1 MGCMNMLKQK
11 HYAHERRAKD
21 RNKKQMKERLHIQ
34 LIIEEFLS
42 QEKLQQA
49 QQSQNF
55 PDLYNQVIQH
65 LEQQKVSF
73 SLKKSF
79 YQHFRKHIIQYNRTN
94 DADLPLPTQH
104 LASIQRASLLFNES
118 WLENSKYLT
127 YLKERL
133 WRYWHTVE
141 YFSDDEIV
149 GNLLISAILY
159 GGLSHHSSLNA
170 LLEHLKSDEAIY
182 HLQTLQLPLLF
193 LEPQSPQY
201 GDLYDP
207 KQTLR
212 KSRNFVP
219 DRLTQLWITRFKTQ
233 LIDIQH
239 DCYTY
244 IRYVF
249 NALELSF
256 NQKKF
261 NQLLQTS
268 SHSFMQLD
276 KVKLSPALAQCLTE
290 EIESCGLSPSAF
302 KRYLSPQL
310 ILDHSDQ
317 TEEPQPQNI
326 NNRVKEEKLHTE
338 DPLEA
343 LTALHKQI
351 LTFFKNRH
359 KTTSDLCNLLHSQ
372 HAYLPEN
379 AKRLGLWLLSL
390 FRPTTEDIKQI
401 TELYQLDQNKYLL
414 YINHQQKIRHSSIYS
429 YYTKLAESW
438 LLHSTDF
445 IEECNLNDHLEVI
458 YKRMLN
464 GVGKSKSQKF
474 DLLKRFH
481 HFQRVIFDADVF
493 PMQNERFHLSSP
505 KAEIISAKIF
515 QQMLARLEYYKSPS
529 YTAHD
534 LEMLSIVYTIAFRT
548 GMRINEILGMRI
560 KDVEGIQ
567 ASSIWIR
574 PYRAKHQ
581 QHLLKTDSAE
591 RNLNV
596 QILLTQEEHLKFQHY
611 CQVRRRAYRP
621 SQYLFTMWNSTER
634 LKPNMV
640 TLPFQRILD
649 AILPGHRYSF
659 HSLRHTAA
667 NNLAIILTMD
677 YEFVVA
683 FTDYSNDHY
692 NLIRSH
698 LLRSKAPQDSWYLI
712 AHLLGHIEP
721 NETFRSYIHLS
732 YVMAGFQLRQ
742 FDLMLSTQIIQKICP
757 TLITPLKHAQEIHLS
772 SFDTQ
777 MLQATH
783 VIPLGIDKQSS
794 MPINKKEIQQKPTDD
809 CIYGTARSEYPS
821 ALIIKILNALDQSY
835 TPELLSQK
843 YDFPI
848 KTLMLW
854 QQNILKL
861 KQLKNRKNRPRF
873 IIDADKSQRILPH
886 IETKEEKIVLE
897 YFFKQ
902 LNKLKS
908 DDANILNA
916 LHIFEMKANI
926 SHAGLIFNSADIRL
940 ANRFLTGIY
949 SLFPEKYWQIAI
961 SSEISEEKLME
972 RLQFKFLSCSMNSSL
987 NNSFK
992 FELVSQNNGK
1002 ALTVLRY
1009 CMLVLLI
1016 LCTPSQPRS

>member
-1 MGCMNMLKQK
+1 MEWMNMLKEK
-11 HYAHERRAKD
+11 HYAHERRAKNRD
-21 RNKKQMKERLHIQ
+21 TQRKKERLQIQ
-34 LIIEEFLS
+34 EVISKFLS
-42 QEKLQQA
+42 FEQLQQA
-49 QQSQNF
+49 QQSEGI
-55 PDLYNQVIQH
+55 PDLFNQVTQH
-65 LEQQKVSF
+65 LNQHKFSH
-73 SLKKSF
+73 SLKSTF
-79 YQHFRKHIIQYNRTN
+79 YQHFRKQIIQYNRAN
-94 DADLPLPTQH
+94 DTDLPLPTQH
-104 LASIQRASLLFNES
+104 LVSIQRTPLVFNES
-118 WLENSKYLT
+118 WLDGSKFVVQ
-127 YLKERL
+127 LKEKL
-133 WRYWHTVE
+133 LRYWYTA
-141 YFSDDEIV
+141 DDFTADESI
-149 GNLLISAILY
+149 GNILICAILY
-159 GGLSHHSSLNA
+159 GGISNLSSLEA
-170 LLEHLKSDEAIY
+170 LLEHLKEQGPIY
-182 HLQTLQLPLLF
+182 QIQQIQIPLIF

-233 LIDIQH
+233 LIDIQY

-244 IRYVF
+244 IRYIF
-249 NALELSF
+249 NALKLSF

-261 NQLLQTS
+261 NQLLQAS

-276 KVKLSPALAQCLTE
+276 KVNLSPALAQCLTE
-290 EIESCGLSPSAF
+290 EIETCGLSPSAF
-302 KRYLSPQL
+302 KRYLLPQL
-310 ILDHSDQ
+310 ALDHFDQ

-326 NNRVKEEKLHTE
+326 NNKVKEEKLHTE

-351 LTFFKNRH
+351 LTFFKNTH
-359 KTTSDLCNLLHSQ
+359 KTTSDLYNLLHSQ
-372 HAYLPEN
+372 HTNLPEN
-379 AKRLGLWLLSL
+379 AKRLGLWLFSL
-390 FRPTTEDIKQI
+390 FHPAFQNIVSIAK
-401 TELYQLDQNKYLL
+401 LYEIDQNKYLR
-414 YINHQQKIRHSSIYS
+414 YINQQQKIRHSSIYS

-464 GVGKSKSQKF
+464 SVGKSKSQKF

-481 HFQRVIFDADVF
+481 QFQQMLFNAESF
-493 PMQNERFHLSSP
+493 PLQTEGQDFNSP
-505 KAEIISAKIF
+505 KADIISAKTF
-515 QQMLARLEYYKSPS
+515 QQMLIQLKGYQSPR
-529 YTAHD
+529 YTVHD

-548 GMRINEILGMRI
+548 GMRINEILGIRI
-560 KDVEGIQ
+560 KDVEGVQ
-567 ASSIWIR
+567 SSSIWIR
-574 PYRAKHQ
+574 PYRSNNQ

-596 QILLTQEEHLKFQHY
+596 QILLTKEEHLKFQKY
-611 CQVRRRAYRP
+611 CKTRRLAYTP
-621 SQYLFTMWNSTER
+621 NQYLFTMWNSIDR
-634 LKPNMV
+634 LKPNTV

-677 YEFVVA
+677 YEFVVV

-692 NLIRSH
+692 HLSRNE
-698 LLRSKAPQDSWYLI
+698 LLRSQTPQDCWYLLSHI
-712 AHLLGHIEP
+712 LGHIDP
-721 NETFRSYIHLS
+721 TETFRSYLHLA
-732 YVMAGFQLRQ
+732 YIIAGYQLRK
-742 FDLMLSTQIIQKICP
+742 FDPCLDRTVIQKICP
-757 TLITPLKHAQEIHLS
+757 KL
-772 SFDTQ
+772 
-777 MLQATH
+777 
-783 VIPLGIDKQSS
+783 VIPR
-794 MPINKKEIQQKPTDD
+794 KPTKQIYLSHYDNQMTQLIHAVSLETVQQSILLPQKID
-809 CIYGTARSEYPS
+809 THELTENRYIYGTSQSGYSYLMISR
-821 ALIIKILNALDQSY
+821 ILKALDQSY

-854 QQNILKL
+854 QKNILKL

-897 YFFKQ
+897 YFFKR

>member
-1 MGCMNMLKQK
+1 MLKQK
-11 HYAHERRAKD
+11 HYAHERRTKNRD
-21 RNKKQMKERLHIQ
+21 QKRIKEHLQIQ
-34 LIIEEFLS
+34 AIIDEFLS
-42 QEKLQQA
+42 QEKLQQT

-73 SLKKSF
+73 SLKKAF
-79 YQHFRKHIIQYNRTN
+79 YQHFRKHIIQYNRAN

-104 LASIQRASLLFNES
+104 LVSIKRTPLIFNES

-133 WRYWHTVE
+133 WRYWHTTE
-141 YFSDDEIV
+141 HFSDDEIV

-159 GGLSHHSSLNA
+159 GGLSHQASLNA
-170 LLEHLKSDEAIY
+170 LLEHLKTDEEIY
-182 HLQTLQLPLLF
+182 YVQALQFPLLL
-193 LEPQSPQY
+193 LEPQSPHY

-207 KQTLR
+207 KHPLK

-219 DRLTQLWITRFKTQ
+219 DRLTQLWILRFKAKP
-233 LIDIQH
+233 IDIQF
-239 DCYTY
+239 DCYAY
-244 IRYVF
+244 IRSIF
-249 NALELSF
+249 NALEIPF
-256 NQKKF
+256 NQKQF
-261 NQLLQTS
+261 NQLLEAS
-268 SHSFMQLD
+268 SHSLMQLD
-276 KVKLSPALAQCLTE
+276 NVNLSPALTLCLSE
-290 EIESCGLSPSAF
+290 EIETCGLSPSAF

-310 ILDHSDQ
+310 ILCHSEQ
-317 TEEPQPQNI
+317 TKEPLFKNI
-326 NNRVKEEKLHTE
+326 NSTAKEERLHTE
-338 DPLEA
+338 DTLEA

-351 LTFFKNRH
+351 LRFFKNSH
-359 KTTSDLCNLLHSQ
+359 KTSTDLYNVLHSQ
-372 HAYLPEN
+372 HNSLPEN
-379 AKRLGLWLLSL
+379 GKRLALWLYSL
-390 FRPTTEDIKQI
+390 FHPALEDIKSIAQ
-401 TELYQLDQNKYLL
+401 LYQLDSAKYLHH
-414 YINHQQKIRHSSIYS
+414 ISQQQKIRYSSIYS
-429 YYTKLAESW
+429 YYTKLAETW
-438 LLHSTDF
+438 LLHSNDF
-445 IEECNLNDHLEVI
+445 IEEPNLNDHLDVI

-464 GVGKSKSQKF
+464 GIGKSKSQKF
-474 DLLKRFH
+474 ALLKRFH
-481 HFQRVIFDADVF
+481 QFQQMLFNAESF
-493 PMQNERFHLSSP
+493 PLQTEGQDFSSP
-505 KAEIISAKIF
+505 KAEIISAKTF
-515 QQMLARLEYYKSPS
+515 QQMLIQLKGYQSPR
-529 YTAHD
+529 YTVHD

-548 GMRINEILGMRI
+548 GMRINEILGLRI
-560 KDVEGIQ
+560 KDVEGVQ

-698 LLRSKAPQDSWYLI
+698 LLRSNAPQDSWYLI

-821 ALIIKILNALDQSY
+821 ALIIKILKALDQSY
-835 TPELLSQK
+835 TPELLAQK

-886 IETKEEKIVLE
+886 IETMEEKIVLE

-902 LNKLKS
+902 LNQHS
-908 DDANILNA
+908 YNDIHILNA
-916 LHIFEMKANI
+916 LAIFEMKANI
-926 SHAGLIFNSADIRL
+926 SHAGLIFNSAEVRL

-949 SLFPEKYWQIAI
+949 SLFPAKYWQIALPLKI
-961 SSEISEEKLME
+961 SQDKLTEKLHIKSIPYRMNGS
-972 RLQFKFLSCSMNSSL
+972 LSNAFKL
-987 NNSFK
+987 
-992 FELVSQNNGK
+992 ELVSQNNGK

>member
-302 KRYLSPQL
+302 KRYLSPQP

-379 AKRLGLWLLSL
+379 AKRLGLWLFSL

-401 TELYQLDQNKYLL
+401 TELYQLDQNKYLH
-414 YINHQQKIRHSSIYS
+414 YIAQQQKIRHSSIYS
-429 YYTKLAESW
+429 YYTKLAETW

-445 IEECNLNDHLEVI
+445 IEESNLNDHLDVI
-458 YKRMLN
+458 YNRMLN

-474 DLLKRFH
+474 ALLKRFH
-481 HFQRVIFDADVF
+481 QFQEMLFNAESF
-493 PMQNERFHLSSP
+493 PLQTEGQDFSSP
-505 KAEIISAKIF
+505 KAEIISGKTF
-515 QQMLARLEYYKSPS
+515 KHLLVQLAHYQNPR
-529 YTAHD
+529 YTVHD

-548 GMRINEILGMRI
+548 GMRINEILGLRI
-560 KDVEGIQ
+560 KDVEGVQ

-574 PYRAKHQ
+574 PYRSKKQ

-596 QILLTQEEHLKFQHY
+596 QILLNEEEHLKFQKY
-611 CQVRRRAYRP
+611 CKTRRLAYAP
-621 SQYLFTMWNSTER
+621 NQYLFSMWNSINR
-634 LKPNMV
+634 LKPNLV
-640 TLPFQRILD
+640 TFPFQRILHV
-649 AILPGHRYSF
+649 ILQEHRYSF
-659 HSLRHTAA
+659 HSLRHSAA
-667 NNLAIILTMD
+667 NNLAMILNMD
-677 YEFVVA
+677 YKFVNA

-692 NLIRSH
+692 HLIRNE
-698 LLRSKAPQDSWYLI
+698 LLRSKTPQDCWYLLS
-712 AHLLGHIEP
+712 HLLGHIDPTES
-721 NETFRSYIHLS
+721 FRSYIHLS
-732 YVMAGFQLRQ
+732 YLMGGYQLRQ
-742 FDLMLSTQIIQKICP
+742 FDPMISSAVIQKICP
-757 TLITPLKHAQEIHLS
+757 TLITPLKHVKESYLS
-772 SFDTQ
+772 SYDNQ
-777 MLQATH
+777 MIQATH
-783 VIPLGIDKQSS
+783 AVLLDAVQQSS
-794 MPINKKEIQQKPTDD
+794 LLPQKIDAHPLTEHRY
-809 CIYGTARSEYPS
+809 IYGTSQSGYS
-821 ALIIKILNALDQSY
+821 YLMISKILKALDQSY

-843 YDFPI
+843 YNFPI
-848 KTLMLW
+848 ETLMLW
-854 QQNILKL
+854 QQNILRL
-861 KQLKNRKNRPRF
+861 KELKNRKNRSRF

-886 IETKEEKIVLE
+886 IETTEEKIVLE

-902 LNKLKS
+902 LNQYS
-908 DDANILNA
+908 CDDIDILNA
-916 LHIFEMKANI
+916 LHIFEMKASI
-926 SHAGLIFNSADIRL
+926 SHAGLIFNNADLRQ
-940 ANRFLTGIY
+940 ANRFLTGVY
-949 SLFPEKYWQIAI
+949 SLFPASYWQIAI
-961 SSEISEEKLME
+961 SPETSQEKLME
-972 RLQFKFLSCSMNSSL
+972 RLQFRLLSCSLSCSL
-987 NNSFK
+987 SNSFRL
-992 FELVSQNNGK
+992 ELVSKNNAK
-1002 ALTVLRY
+1002 ALAVLRY
-1009 CMLVLLI
+1009 CMLVLGI
-1016 LCTPSQPRS
+1016 ICTPLQRS

>member
-73 SLKKSF
+73 SLKKAF
-79 YQHFRKHIIQYNRTN
+79 YQHFRKHIIQYNRAN

-104 LASIQRASLLFNES
+104 LVSIKRTPLIFNES

-133 WRYWHTVE
+133 WRYWHTTE
-141 YFSDDEIV
+141 HFSDDEIV

-159 GGLSHHSSLNA
+159 GGLSHQASLNA
-170 LLEHLKSDEAIY
+170 LLEHLKTDEEIY
-182 HLQTLQLPLLF
+182 YVQALQFPLLL
-193 LEPQSPQY
+193 LEPQSPHY

-207 KQTLR
+207 KHPLK

-219 DRLTQLWITRFKTQ
+219 DRLTQLWILRFKAKP
-233 LIDIQH
+233 IDIQF
-239 DCYTY
+239 DCYAY
-244 IRYVF
+244 IRSIF
-249 NALELSF
+249 NALEIPF
-256 NQKKF
+256 NQKQF
-261 NQLLQTS
+261 NQLLEAS
-268 SHSFMQLD
+268 SHSLMQLD
-276 KVKLSPALAQCLTE
+276 NVNLSPALTLCLSE
-290 EIESCGLSPSAF
+290 EIETCGLSPSAF

-310 ILDHSDQ
+310 ILCHSEQ
-317 TEEPQPQNI
+317 TKEPLFKNI
-326 NNRVKEEKLHTE
+326 NSTAKEERLHTE
-338 DPLEA
+338 DTLEA

-351 LTFFKNRH
+351 LRFFKNSH
-359 KTTSDLCNLLHSQ
+359 KTSTDLYNVLHSQ
-372 HAYLPEN
+372 HNSLPEN
-379 AKRLGLWLLSL
+379 GKRLALWLYSL
-390 FRPTTEDIKQI
+390 FHPALEDIKSIAQ
-401 TELYQLDQNKYLL
+401 LYQLDSAKYLHH
-414 YINHQQKIRHSSIYS
+414 ISQQQKIRYSSIYS
-429 YYTKLAESW
+429 YYTKLAETW
-438 LLHSTDF
+438 LLHSNDF
-445 IEECNLNDHLEVI
+445 IEEPNLNDHLDVI

-474 DLLKRFH
+474 DLIKRFH
-481 HFQRVIFDADVF
+481 QFQRVLFDADVS
-493 PMQNERFHLSSP
+493 PMQNEGFHLSSP
-505 KAEIISAKIF
+505 KAEIISAKTF
-515 QQMLARLEYYKSPS
+515 KQLLAQLKYHESPS

-534 LEMLSIVYTIAFRT
+534 LAMLSIVYTIAFRT
-548 GMRINEILGMRI
+548 GMRINEILGLRI
-560 KDVEGIQ
+560 KDVEGVQ

-591 RNLNV
+591 RNLNI
-596 QILLTQEEHLKFQHY
+596 QILLTQEEHVKFQHY
-611 CQVRRRAYRP
+611 CQTRRRAYTP
-621 SQYLFTMWNSTER
+621 NQYLFTMWNSAER
-634 LKPNMV
+634 LKPHLV

-649 AILPGHRYSF
+649 TLLPGHRYSF

-667 NNLAIILTMD
+667 NSLALILNMD
-677 YEFVVA
+677 YTFVAA

-821 ALIIKILNALDQSY
+821 ALIIKILKALDQSY

-843 YDFPI
+843 YNFPI
-848 KTLMLW
+848 ETLMLW
-854 QQNILKL
+854 QQNILRL
-861 KQLKNRKNRPRF
+861 KELKNRKNRSRF

-886 IETKEEKIVLE
+886 IETMEGKIVLE

-902 LNKLKS
+902 LNQHS
-908 DDANILNA
+908 YNDIHILNA
-916 LHIFEMKANI
+916 LAIFEMKANI
-926 SHAGLIFNSADIRL
+926 SHAGLIFNSAEVRL

-949 SLFPEKYWQIAI
+949 SLFPAKYWQIALPLKI
-961 SSEISEEKLME
+961 SQDKLTEKLQIKSIPY
-972 RLQFKFLSCSMNSSL
+972 RMNSSL
-987 NNSFK
+987 SNAFK
-992 FELVSQNNGK
+992 LELVSQNNGK

>member
-11 HYAHERRAKD
+11 HYAHERRTKNRD
-21 RNKKQMKERLHIQ
+21 QKRIKEHLQIQ
-34 LIIEEFLS
+34 AIIDEFLS
-42 QEKLQQA
+42 QEKLQQT

-73 SLKKSF
+73 SLKKAF
-79 YQHFRKHIIQYNRTN
+79 YQHFRKHIIQYNRAN

-104 LASIQRASLLFNES
+104 LVSIKRTPLIFNES

-133 WRYWHTVE
+133 WRYWHTTE
-141 YFSDDEIV
+141 HFSDDEIV

-159 GGLSHHSSLNA
+159 GGLSHQASLNA
-170 LLEHLKSDEAIY
+170 LLEHLKTDEEIY
-182 HLQTLQLPLLF
+182 YVQALQFPLLL
-193 LEPQSPQY
+193 LEPQSPHY

-207 KQTLR
+207 KHPLK

-219 DRLTQLWITRFKTQ
+219 DRLTQLWILRFKAKP
-233 LIDIQH
+233 IDIQF
-239 DCYTY
+239 DCYAY
-244 IRYVF
+244 IRSIF
-249 NALELSF
+249 NALEIPF
-256 NQKKF
+256 NQKQF
-261 NQLLQTS
+261 NQLLEAS
-268 SHSFMQLD
+268 SHSLMQLD
-276 KVKLSPALAQCLTE
+276 NVNLSPALTLCLSE
-290 EIESCGLSPSAF
+290 EIETCGLSPSAF

-310 ILDHSDQ
+310 ILCHSEQ
-317 TEEPQPQNI
+317 TKEPLFKNI
-326 NNRVKEEKLHTE
+326 NSTAKEERLHTE
-338 DPLEA
+338 DTLEA

-351 LTFFKNRH
+351 LRFFKNSH
-359 KTTSDLCNLLHSQ
+359 KTSTDLYNVLHSQ
-372 HAYLPEN
+372 HNSLPEN
-379 AKRLGLWLLSL
+379 GKRLALWLYSL
-390 FRPTTEDIKQI
+390 FHPALEDIKSIAQ
-401 TELYQLDQNKYLL
+401 LYQLDSAKYLHH
-414 YINHQQKIRHSSIYS
+414 ISQQQKIRYSSIYS
-429 YYTKLAESW
+429 YYTKLAETW
-438 LLHSTDF
+438 LLHSNDF
-445 IEECNLNDHLEVI
+445 IEEPNLNDHLDVI

-464 GVGKSKSQKF
+464 GIGKSKSQKF
-474 DLLKRFH
+474 ALLKRFH
-481 HFQRVIFDADVF
+481 QFQQMLFNAESF
-493 PMQNERFHLSSP
+493 PLQTEGQDFSSP
-505 KAEIISAKIF
+505 KAEIISAKTF
-515 QQMLARLEYYKSPS
+515 QQMLIQLKGYQSPR
-529 YTAHD
+529 YTVHD

-548 GMRINEILGMRI
+548 GMRINEILGLRI
-560 KDVEGIQ
+560 KDVEGVQ

-821 ALIIKILNALDQSY
+821 ALIIKILKALDQSY
-835 TPELLSQK
+835 TPELLAQK

-886 IETKEEKIVLE
+886 IETMEEKIVLE

-902 LNKLKS
+902 LNQHS
-908 DDANILNA
+908 YNDIHILNA
-916 LHIFEMKANI
+916 LAIFEMKANI
-926 SHAGLIFNSADIRL
+926 SHAGLIFNSAEVRL

-949 SLFPEKYWQIAI
+949 SLFPAKYWQIALPLKI
-961 SSEISEEKLME
+961 SQDKLTEKLHIKSIPY
-972 RLQFKFLSCSMNSSL
+972 RMNSSL
-987 NNSFK
+987 SNAFK
-992 FELVSQNNGK
+992 LELVSQNNGK

>member
-1 MGCMNMLKQK
+1 MLKQK
-11 HYAHERRAKD
+11 HYAHERRTKNRD
-21 RNKKQMKERLHIQ
+21 QKRIKEHLQIQ
-34 LIIEEFLS
+34 AIIDEFLS
-42 QEKLQQA
+42 QEKLQQT

-73 SLKKSF
+73 SLKKAF
-79 YQHFRKHIIQYNRTN
+79 YQHFRKHIIQYNRAN

-104 LASIQRASLLFNES
+104 LVSIKRTPLIFNES

-133 WRYWHTVE
+133 WRYWHTTE
-141 YFSDDEIV
+141 HFSDDEIV

-159 GGLSHHSSLNA
+159 GGLSHQASLNA
-170 LLEHLKSDEAIY
+170 LLEHLKTDEEIY
-182 HLQTLQLPLLF
+182 YVQALQFPLLL
-193 LEPQSPQY
+193 LEPQSPHY

-207 KQTLR
+207 KHPLK

-219 DRLTQLWITRFKTQ
+219 DRLTQLWILRFKAKP
-233 LIDIQH
+233 IDIQF
-239 DCYTY
+239 DCYAY
-244 IRYVF
+244 IRSIF
-249 NALELSF
+249 NALEIPF
-256 NQKKF
+256 YQKQF
-261 NQLLQTS
+261 NQLLEAS
-268 SHSFMQLD
+268 SHSLMQLD
-276 KVKLSPALAQCLTE
+276 NVNLSPALTLCLSE
-290 EIESCGLSPSAF
+290 EIETCGLSPSAF

-310 ILDHSDQ
+310 ILCHSEQ
-317 TEEPQPQNI
+317 TKEPLFKNI
-326 NNRVKEEKLHTE
+326 NSTAKEERLHTE
-338 DPLEA
+338 DTLEA

-351 LTFFKNRH
+351 LRFFKNSH
-359 KTTSDLCNLLHSQ
+359 KTSTDLYNVLHSQ
-372 HAYLPEN
+372 HNSLPEN
-379 AKRLGLWLLSL
+379 GKRLALWLYSL
-390 FRPTTEDIKQI
+390 FHPALEDIKSIAQ
-401 TELYQLDQNKYLL
+401 LYQLDSAKYLHH
-414 YINHQQKIRHSSIYS
+414 ISQQQKIRYSSIYS
-429 YYTKLAESW
+429 YYTKLAETW
-438 LLHSTDF
+438 LLHSNDF
-445 IEECNLNDHLEVI
+445 IEEPNLNDHLDVI

-464 GVGKSKSQKF
+464 GIGKSKSQKF
-474 DLLKRFH
+474 ALLKRFH
-481 HFQRVIFDADVF
+481 QFQQMLFNAESF
-493 PMQNERFHLSSP
+493 PLQTEGQDFSSP
-505 KAEIISAKIF
+505 KAEIISAKTF
-515 QQMLARLEYYKSPS
+515 QQMLIQLKGYQSPR
-529 YTAHD
+529 YTVHD

-548 GMRINEILGMRI
+548 GMRINEILGLRI
-560 KDVEGIQ
+560 KDVEGVQ

-821 ALIIKILNALDQSY
+821 ALIIKILKALDQSY
-835 TPELLSQK
+835 TPELLAQK

-886 IETKEEKIVLE
+886 IETMEERIVLE

-902 LNKLKS
+902 LNQHS
-908 DDANILNA
+908 YNDIHILNA
-916 LHIFEMKANI
+916 LAIFEMKANI
-926 SHAGLIFNSADIRL
+926 SHAGLIFNSAEVRL

-949 SLFPEKYWQIAI
+949 SLFPAKYWQIALPLKI
-961 SSEISEEKLME
+961 SQDKLTEKLHIKSIPY
-972 RLQFKFLSCSMNSSL
+972 RMNSSL
-987 NNSFK
+987 SNAFK
-992 FELVSQNNGK
+992 LELVSQNNGK